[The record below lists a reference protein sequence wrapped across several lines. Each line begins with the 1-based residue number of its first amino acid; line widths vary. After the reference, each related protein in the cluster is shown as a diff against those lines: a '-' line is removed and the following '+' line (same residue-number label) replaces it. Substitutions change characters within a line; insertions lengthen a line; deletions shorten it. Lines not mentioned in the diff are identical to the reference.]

1 MTAQR
6 IAYFAEIFPSK
17 SETWIHH
24 EIDELRRLGWE
35 VRVFAT
41 HPRPCDVAEELKYLQ
56 SCTVYLPELPK
67 QIGRAIRCLFDRRL
81 LVPVLKG
88 VLTDTSILRQ
98 KAQVLRDILYTGL
111 LFDEVQRFAPDILF
125 AHFAGTR
132 TNLAVFHSLLS
143 GLPYGF
149 KMHAA
154 DVFTRVGLLRLKC
167 KHAVWIGTIS
177 NFNLTFLKRVNPEV
191 DFAKL
196 NIHKCGLPLDRFAYA
211 PKEKP
216 SVPRRM
222 VAVGR
227 MVRTKGFDTLVKASH
242 ELRQRGIDHTL
253 IIIGDGPQRPELE
266 RLIESLGLH
275 DAVRLPGY
283 CSPREVQTAL
293 AEADAFVLPV
303 GWDPTLKI
311 PEGVPVALM
320 EAMAV
325 GIPVVSGRTAGIPE
339 LIEDGITGFLANP
352 GDPSD
357 LAEVVARLF
366 SLSNEDR
373 GSLTLA
379 ARQKIVSEHDI
390 VALTR
395 DLHTFLTRC
404 TRAHV

>member
-1 MTAQR
+1 MSAQR

-24 EIDELRRLGWE
+24 EVDELRRLGWD

-41 HPRPCDVAEELKYLQ
+41 HPRPADVANELRYLQ
-56 SCTVYLPELPK
+56 SYTVYLPEQPK
-67 QIGRAIRCLFDRRL
+67 RIGGAIKRVFDRRL
-81 LVPVLKG
+81 LLPVLRG
-88 VLTDTSILRQ
+88 LLTDTPRLRH
-98 KAQVLRDILYTGL
+98 KVQVLRDILYTGL
-111 LFDEVQRFAPDILF
+111 LFDEVQRFAPDMLF

-167 KHAVWIGTIS
+167 KRAAWIGTIS

-191 DFAKL
+191 DFSKL
-196 NIHKCGLPLDRFAYA
+196 TIHKCGLPLDMFAYA
-211 PKEKP
+211 PKKQT
-216 SVPRRM
+216 SVPKRM

-227 MVRTKGFDTLVKASH
+227 MVRTKGFDTLIKASH
-242 ELRQRGIDHTL
+242 ELRQRGIDHHL
-253 IIIGDGPQRPELE
+253 KIIGDGPQRPELE

-275 DAVRLPGY
+275 DTVRLPGY
-283 CSPREVQTAL
+283 CSPHEVQTAL

-303 GWDPTLKI
+303 GWDPILKI

-325 GIPVVSGRTAGIPE
+325 GIPVVSGKTAGVPE
-339 LIEDGITGFLANP
+339 LITDGITGFLANP

-357 LAEVVARLF
+357 LAEVVTRLF

-373 GSLTLA
+373 GALTLA
-379 ARQKIVSEHDI
+379 ARQRIVSEHDI
-390 VALTR
+390 AALTR
-395 DLHTFLTRC
+395 DLHASLTRC
-404 TRAHV
+404 AHFHV

>member
-1 MTAQR
+1 MSAQR

-35 VRVFAT
+35 VRVYAT
-41 HPRPCDVAEELKYLQ
+41 HPRPDDVTDELKYLQ
-56 SCTVYLPELPK
+56 SYTVYLSEQPK
-67 QIGRAIRCLFDRRL
+67 QIGRAIRRLFDRRL

-88 VLTDTSILRQ
+88 LLTDTSILRQ

-111 LFDEVQRFAPDILF
+111 LFDEVQRFEPDILF

-143 GLPYGF
+143 GIPYGF

-167 KHAVWIGTIS
+167 KHAAWIGTIS
-177 NFNLTFLKRVNPEV
+177 NFNLTFLRRVNPEV

-242 ELRQRGIDHTL
+242 QLRQRGIDHNL
-253 IIIGDGPQRPELE
+253 IIIGDGPQRPELQ

-303 GWDPTLKI
+303 GWDPILKI

-352 GDPSD
+352 GDHSD

-373 GSLTLA
+373 GSITLA

-404 TRAHV
+404 ARAHV

>member
-1 MTAQR
+1 MSAQR

-24 EIDELRRLGWE
+24 EIDELRRLGWD

-41 HPRPCDVAEELKYLQ
+41 HPRPDDVADELKYLQ
-56 SCTVYLPELPK
+56 SYTVYLPEQPK
-67 QIGRAIRCLFDRRL
+67 QIGRAIRRLFDRRL

-88 VLTDTSILRQ
+88 VLTDTPILRQ
-98 KAQVLRDILYTGL
+98 KVQVLRDILYTGL

-167 KHAVWIGTIS
+167 KHAAWIGTIS

-191 DFAKL
+191 DFSKL

-227 MVRTKGFDTLVKASH
+227 MVRTKGFDALVKASH
-242 ELRQRGIDHTL
+242 ELRQRGIDHNLT
-253 IIIGDGPQRPELE
+253 IIGDGPQRPELE

-275 DAVRLPGY
+275 DTVRLPGY

-293 AEADAFVLPV
+293 AKADAFVLPV
-303 GWDPTLKI
+303 GWDPILKI

-339 LIEDGITGFLANP
+339 LIADGITGFLANP

-395 DLHTFLTRC
+395 DLHVSLTRC
-404 TRAHV
+404 ARSHV

>member
-1 MTAQR
+1 MSAQR

-35 VRVFAT
+35 ARVFAT
-41 HPRPCDVAEELKYLQ
+41 HPRPSDVAEELKYLLDY
-56 SCTVYLPELPK
+56 TVYLPEQPR
-67 QIGRAIRCLFDRRL
+67 QIGRAIRRLFDRRL
-81 LVPVLKG
+81 LLPVLKG
-88 VLTDTSILRQ
+88 LLTDTPTLRH

-111 LFDEVQRFAPDILF
+111 LFNEVQRFAPDILF

-132 TNLAVFHSLLS
+132 TNLAMFHSLLS

-167 KHAVWIGTIS
+167 KHAAWIGTIS
-177 NFNLTFLKRVNPEV
+177 NFNLTFLKRVNPEI
-191 DFAKL
+191 DFSKL
-196 NIHKCGLPLDRFAYA
+196 NIHKCGLPLDKFVYS
-211 PKEKP
+211 PKEK
-216 SVPRRM
+216 STVPRRI

-242 ELRQRGIDHTL
+242 QLRQRGIDHTL
-253 IIIGDGPQRPELE
+253 IVIGDGPQRPELE
-266 RLIESLGLH
+266 RLIASLGLH
-275 DAVRLPGY
+275 DTVRLPGY
-283 CSPREVQTAL
+283 CSPREVQAVL

-303 GWDPTLKI
+303 GWDPILKI

-339 LIEDGITGFLANP
+339 LIADGMTGFLANP

-366 SLSNEDR
+366 WLGNEER
-373 GSLTLA
+373 GTLTLA
-379 ARQKIVSEHDI
+379 AREKIVSDHDI

-395 DLHTFLTRC
+395 DLHVSLTHC
-404 TRAHV
+404 AHSHG